1 MVNQCHLV
9 PENGNSNRSYF
20 IRDLQKAAGKSDEA
34 VTGAADSGNQDVR
47 VSILQRL
54 RREKKNKEGGCFGIG
69 GDPVKIHGQDE
80 VRKNARSWVLPANRT
95 FTLSTQPFS
104 GKLSLL
110 CLLLYISSFLLSYPF
125 P

>member
-1 MVNQCHLV
+1 MEIATEAILYAI
-9 PENGNSNRSYF
+9 SR
-20 IRDLQKAAGKSDEA
+20 RLRGKSD
-34 VTGAADSGNQDVR
+34 GNQDMR

-80 VRKNARSWVLPANRT
+80 VRKNARSWMLPANRT

-125 P
+125 A

>member
-1 MVNQCHLV
+1 MVNERHLV
-9 PENGNSNRSYF
+9 PENGNSNRSCF
-20 IRDLQKAAGKSDEA
+20 IRDLQKAAGKTEA
-34 VTGAADSGNQDVR
+34 VPGAANSGNQDVR

-54 RREKKNKEGGCFGIG
+54 RREKKNQEQGCFGIG
-69 GDPVKIHGQDE
+69 GDPVKIHDQDE

-104 GKLSLL
+104 GKISLL